1 MAINLPSAYSKV
13 LDTAFA
19 LESLTAPAFKGKYKV
34 VSGTT
39 KSFQIFA
46 PKTQALRNYAERK
59 SANGAAGTFGYVY
72 KDAENNAQ
80 TVTATQDQYFAMS
93 IDKADALFARDGSLD
108 AREVMKEE
116 IRQEV
121 IPTIDKYNIGVL
133 ANAATATTKTT
144 TNADAYETF
153 SSLMVKQ
160 TNAKVP
166 HKGRVAFVS
175 ATEYAKLKMDDKF
188 TIPSEL
194 SANSRRTGNYGMIDG
209 CLIIEVPD
217 DYLPSKVSLVLTH
230 ESAAAAPKHLA
241 DYSQGAFRE
250 LASGYYVNGRV
261 VFDAF
266 VFNQKKSGIFSLK
279 AAA

>member
-34 VSGTT
+34 VGGTT
-39 KSFQIFA
+39 KTFQIFA
-46 PKTQALRNYAERK
+46 PKTQALRDYSARK
-59 SANGAAGTFGYVY
+59 SANGAAGSFGYVY
-72 KDAENNAQ
+72 EDAENEAQ
-80 TVTATQDQYFAMS
+80 TITASQDQYFAMS
-93 IDKADALFARDGSLD
+93 IDKADAHFAQDGSLD

-121 IPTIDKYNIGVL
+121 VPTIDKYNIGVL
-133 ANAATATTKTT
+133 AGIATATKVDTT
-144 TNADAYETF
+144 DTNAYKTF
-153 SSLMVKQ
+153 SELMVQQ

-188 TIPSEL
+188 SIPSEL

-217 DYLPSKVSLVLTH
+217 DYLPSKTRLVLTH
-230 ESAAAAPKHLA
+230 ELAAAAPKHLA
-241 DYSQGAFRE
+241 DYNQGPFKE

-261 VFDAF
+261 VYDAF
-266 VFNQKKSGIFSLK
+266 VFNQKKNGIFSLQD
-279 AAA
+279 AV